1 MSQSNTPAMMAAQS
15 AAGRLRKRRKQDPAK
30 RAARI
35 AAYEERCQ
43 KLAARAEQLAATTG
57 IVGNVAAA
65 LKRLD
70 AAERRLEEKAAREYV
85 AGVLAGPL
93 GDRLTRWVGK
103 RGLQGD
109 PCKVALV
116 VKNWVA
122 AQGGPG

>member
-1 MSQSNTPAMMAAQS
+1 MSQSNTPASMAAQS

-35 AAYEERCQ
+35 AAYEERCK
-43 KLAARAEQLAATTG
+43 KLAERAEQLAAVTG
-57 IVGNVAAA
+57 VIGNVAGA

-85 AGVLAGPL
+85 AGVLTGPL
-93 GDRLTRWVGK
+93 GGRLQQWIGK

-122 AQGGPG
+122 TQGCLS